1 MLKGED
7 SLISYLIRQS
17 GNQASIAILANFQ
30 RLAQGTAEMQALGFL
45 FWRAYHEKNKSN
57 GKK

>member
-1 MLKGED
+1 
-7 SLISYLIRQS
+7 LISYLSRQS